1 MHKLFSNP
9 SQFPNIY
16 RFFPDISLERKFF
29 YLKITLVSFVTGF
42 LAMAVAIKGYEITQ
56 AFLLL
61 RKASAQE
68 SYIREERTYWE
79 DVVKRHPGYR
89 DAYFKLAI
97 LSFQLGER
105 EKAKEYLQ
113 EVFLIDPNFEEGRK
127 LAKELGLEKE

>member
-1 MHKLFSNP
+1 
-9 SQFPNIY
+9 
-16 RFFPDISLERKFF
+16 
-29 YLKITLVSFVTGF
+29 
-42 LAMAVAIKGYEITQ
+42 MAVAIKGYEITQ